1 MATPPIHTHNSHA
14 LTRTQVYSTTGVEK
28 LFVQFGEWKISR
40 EHILRAIPD
49 EPQGQRQAQSQ
60 VMQRPSVQ
68 SEMTRSFPGFFKG
81 KKRLLPRGH
90 MPAKDELMFM
100 QAGLGKRTVPLSS
113 DITHVE
119 LSSLLQTTFP
129 KMVHLQDRWLL
140 FKAAGG
146 NGRRRLIVIAMEA
159 EGYTGSILR
168 SASGGGKI
176 MLYIV
181 PLQDELELT
190 PLSANAPEFALMPK
204 ASCKHCGTE
213 MPLQMLAL
221 HIANCVECSAET
233 EDEDLV
239 FIKDITSIPS
249 TSENCCPQQEEDIQC
264 PICANVFPVSEIEA
278 HASCCG
284 QRPCDE
290 SEVIGLMEENDGMD
304 KREMSRKQ
312 TNQETKSIADVIET
326 LTKRVDETA
335 IFSICVTRDH
345 ILERGLK
352 QWQRQKKSS
361 PQNPLRVSFIGE
373 AGIDNGALRKEFLT
387 EMMAGIEKRF
397 FEGGDNGKAPKYS
410 MTDMDQHNF
419 KTVGE
424 IFAVSI
430 TQGGPP

>member
-1 MATPPIHTHNSHA
+1 MENQQRAHPQYDAREATEAARHLLS
-14 LTRTQVYSTTGVEK
+14 L
-28 LFVQFGEWKISR
+28 IS
-40 EHILRAIPD
+40 RAIPD

-90 MPAKDELMFM
+90 MPAK
-100 QAGLGKRTVPLSS
+100 
-113 DITHVE
+113 
-119 LSSLLQTTFP
+119 
-129 KMVHLQDRWLL
+129 
-140 FKAAGG
+140 
-146 NGRRRLIVIAMEA
+146 
-159 EGYTGSILR
+159 
-168 SASGGGKI
+168 
-176 MLYIV
+176 
-181 PLQDELELT
+181 
-190 PLSANAPEFALMPK
+190 
-204 ASCKHCGTE
+204 
-213 MPLQMLAL
+213 
-221 HIANCVECSAET
+221 
-233 EDEDLV
+233 DEDLV

-290 SEVIGLMEENDGMD
+290 SE
-304 KREMSRKQ
+304 
-312 TNQETKSIADVIET
+312 
-326 LTKRVDETA
+326 
-335 IFSICVTRDH
+335 
-345 ILERGLK
+345 
-352 QWQRQKKSS
+352 
-361 PQNPLRVSFIGE
+361 RVSFIGE

-430 TQGGPP
+430 TQGGPPPNFFMQWCYNYLSTGEMDQEAITERDVTDPELMELIKQTEAADNTNLMECTDRIVSCGYTGQCPSKERKTLKALCSPTLYSEVTSHAPTNNVLE